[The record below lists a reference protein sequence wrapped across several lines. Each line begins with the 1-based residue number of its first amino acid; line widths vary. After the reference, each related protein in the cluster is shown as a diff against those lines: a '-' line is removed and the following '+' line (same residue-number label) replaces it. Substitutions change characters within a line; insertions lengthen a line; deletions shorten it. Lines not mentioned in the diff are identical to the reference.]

1 VKHIDDTV
9 ARYDPLEAVAQI
21 SEATGV
27 DIRTVALVLEGE
39 LDYLACLGLLD
50 DSEIDDD
57 ARGEIAELRR
67 ANADVIE
74 ASEGE
79 YTTEAAVSFIQR
91 NRGIDKQTIAGVLD
105 ANYRF
110 MEERGF
116 LDEDWGEE

>member
-1 VKHIDDTV
+1 MKRIDDTV

-27 DIRTVALVLEGE
+27 DIKTVALVLEGE

-50 DSEIDDD
+50 DSEIDED
-57 ARGEIAELRR
+57 ARREIAELRG

-79 YTTEAAVSFIQR
+79 YSSEAAASFIQR
-91 NRGIDKQTIAGVLD
+91 NRGIDKQTIGQVLD

>member
-1 VKHIDDTV
+1 VKRIDDTV
-9 ARYDPLEAVAQI
+9 ARYDPLEAVSQI

-27 DIRTVALVLEGE
+27 DVKTVAQVLEGE
-39 LDYLACLGLLD
+39 LDYMACLGLID

-57 ARGEIAELRR
+57 ARKEISELRG

-79 YTTEAAVSFIQR
+79 YATEAAISFIQR
-91 NRGIDKQTIAGVLD
+91 NRGIDKQTITRVLD
-105 ANYRF
+105 ANYQF